1 MNPELYLVRPFA
13 DADFELMSRLFSL
26 ENPEDPTT
34 EEDQRHFEQTF
45 SAPHF
50 FRKKWTVEDRRTGKS
65 VAVGILAHSPFQ
77 YHPRKFWA
85 MVIVDPDHRGRG
97 VGRALSALIDAEA
110 VSLQAECLWL
120 TIRRDDLRSMD
131 FTQKQGFLEL
141 RRLWLSS
148 LEVPR
153 ANLPMDS
160 DRGTALEREGI
171 RFATLAEEG
180 PESSEVRHLL
190 FDLFAEVARDIPRL
204 GEHSPISF
212 EEFVGMNL
220 EGPGFFPEGIF
231 LARDRDAYVAVSTL
245 ELNPVRPDVLRVGF
259 TGTRAPYRGRGIA
272 TELKRRA
279 LEYAQRQGI
288 QYLWT
293 MNDSLNLPIWAIN
306 EKQGFRRSME
316 WSSQE
321 RQLSSGASAP
331 GSSPEG

>member
-50 FRKKWTVEDRRTGKS
+50 FRKKWTVEGRRTGKS
-65 VAVGILAHSPFQ
+65 VAVGILAHSPFRS
-77 YHPRKFWA
+77 HPRKFWA

-180 PESSEVRHLL
+180 PESSEGTPSPLRLVRGGR
-190 FDLFAEVARDIPRL
+190 EGIPRSESTARSPSRSSGCVLRGSPSRPPRTSRRGDGVLL
-204 GEHSPISF
+204 GRFGSFGEGRESPSLSSAVPRS
-212 EEFVGMNL
+212 ESMGR
-220 EGPGFFPEGIF
+220 
-231 LARDRDAYVAVSTL
+231 LAR
-245 ELNPVRPDVLRVGF
+245 
-259 TGTRAPYRGRGIA
+259 GTSRGL
-272 TELKRRA
+272 T
-279 LEYAQRQGI
+279 Q
-288 QYLWT
+288 
-293 MNDSLNLPIWAIN
+293 N
-306 EKQGFRRSME
+306 RRSSE
-316 WSSQE
+316 S
-321 RQLSSGASAP
+321 LVFG
-331 GSSPEG
+331 